1 MSKELLKKLRILSAV
16 AAVLIMA
23 VIFVLSS
30 QSGEASDEMSISFT
44 SFLLSADFDFALFIN
59 FIVRKFAHL
68 IEYAALAV
76 PVYLFVESFKISEA
90 LCCIYSVLFT
100 SLYAVSDEIHQY
112 FVEGRSCQIDDIFLD
127 SAGGLIAVIIIHL
140 IFSALRKKNKKIL
153 PNTDAFFLKLF
164 SSYISGDYESTEP
177 ADDETLM
184 SIIEKAFHHKLL
196 PVTTVAMTKCGAV
209 LPKSEIYN
217 VLRDESQ
224 KHVFIQTVKTQKFLE
239 VYKLMTEA
247 GARPICV
254 KGIICRY
261 YYPEPD
267 FRESSDEDII
277 VSEQDYSICADVLE
291 KCGFV
296 RSVDKP
302 NEIGF
307 SHAQS
312 GLKIEVHKTMFPNSG
327 VYSKFNELLGDMSE
341 SCGSLI
347 YDNTEIICPS
357 ADKHFLY
364 LVLHAF
370 KHFTGSGV
378 GIRQICDMAMFAREN
393 RINWAQINEKC
404 EKVGAAGFFN
414 AVLVVANK
422 YFGLELSDVKSAVP
436 SFKEDM
442 NTNNF
447 VEDLVEGGLY
457 GSNSIDRVHSG
468 LITLNKY
475 SSSKQDEKI
484 SALFPPLNKM
494 KKKYP
499 FLNKYPIMLP
509 VAWVMRLASY
519 TASEHDS
526 SKTIEIGKKRVALM
540 KELNVI

>member
-16 AAVLIMA
+16 AAVIIMA

-30 QSGEASDEMSISFT
+30 QNGEASDEMSISFT

-59 FIVRKFAHL
+59 FIIRKFAHL

-90 LCCIYSVLFT
+90 LCCIYSILFT

-140 IFSALRKKNKKIL
+140 IFSSLRKKNKKIL
-153 PNTDAFFLKLF
+153 PNTDSLFLKLF
-164 SSYISGDYESTEP
+164 SSYISNDFESVEP
-177 ADDETLM
+177 ADNETVS

-196 PVTTVAMTKCGAV
+196 PVMFVSMNKSGAISP
-209 LPKSEIYN
+209 LSDIHSALRRESE
-217 VLRDESQ
+217 
-224 KHVFIQTVKTQKFLE
+224 KHIFIQTVKTQKFLE
-239 VYKLMTEA
+239 IYKLMTEA

-261 YYPEPD
+261 FYPEPD

-277 VSEQDYSICADVLE
+277 VSDCDYGICAEILE
-291 KCGFV
+291 KCGFT

-307 SHAQS
+307 THAQS
-312 GLKIEVHKTMFPNSG
+312 GLKIEVHKTMFPDTG
-327 VYSKFNELLGDMSE
+327 VYSQFNELLGDMSE
-341 SCGSLI
+341 SNGLLV
-347 YDNTEIICPS
+347 YDNTELLCPS

-364 LVLHAF
+364 LLLHAF

-378 GIRQICDMAMFAREN
+378 GIRQICDMAMYAREN
-393 RINWAQINEKC
+393 KINWTEINKKC
-404 EKVGAAGFFN
+404 EKVGAAGFLN

-422 YFGLELSDVKSAVP
+422 YFGLELTDIKSAVP
-436 SFKEDM
+436 SFKENM
-442 NTNNF
+442 NTDNF
-447 VEDLVEGGLY
+447 VEDLVEGGIY
-457 GSNSIDRVHSG
+457 GSNSMERVHSG

-475 SSSKQDEKI
+475 SSSKNDEKV
-484 SALFPPLNKM
+484 SALFPPLSKM

-509 VAWVMRLASY
+509 AAWLMRLASY

-540 KELNVI
+540 KELKII